1 MDYLAGMNMNLGWSL
16 CVEKLLNHCNCPR
29 RPATCG

>member
-16 CVEKLLNHCNCPR
+16 CVEKLLNYRVPEK
-29 RPATCG
+29 AGTCA